1 MPHAKRSTLPWTIT
15 DGRAGNLRQATALA
29 SALRLGGQ
37 QRLQLLPRA
46 PWRWLAPRLLPGAA
60 RGFGT
65 TFAQLADKAPGLAIG
80 CGRQAAA
87 ALRVLGRHGTRTV
100 QILDP
105 RIDPRHWDLVVVP
118 GHDRLRGGNVL
129 TLLGSLNPV
138 SDEWLACGR
147 AAFADF
153 EHLPGPRTALLLG
166 GPTAHAPWQE
176 QDITPLLRELAAR
189 LLADGGSV
197 LATTSRRTP
206 RAVGDALL
214 RAFDDVPGV
223 IWSDG
228 GDGSNPY
235 AGLLGWAD
243 RIVCTPDSVNLLS
256 EACATR
262 VPVGVLLGQR
272 AQARVAQFQRTLR
285 ERGRLLDGLDAL
297 DADPRHPIEPLR
309 ETARIAAEV
318 KARLNLL

>member
-1 MPHAKRSTLPWTIT
+1 MPYAKRSTLPWTIT
-15 DGRAGNLRQATALA
+15 DGRAGNVRQAVALA
-29 SALRLGGQ
+29 AALRLGGQ

-46 PWRWLAPRLLPGAA
+46 PWRWLTPRLLPGALQ
-60 RGFGT
+60 GFGPA
-65 TFAQLADKAPGLAIG
+65 FAQLATAPPGLAIG
-80 CGRQAAA
+80 CGRQAAG
-87 ALRVLGRHGTRTV
+87 ALRVLGQRGTRTV

-105 RIDPRHWDLVVVP
+105 RISARHWDVLVVP
-118 GHDRLRGGNVL
+118 DHDPLRGDNVL

-138 SDEWLACGR
+138 SDDWLAWGR
-147 AAFADF
+147 AAFSSF
-153 EHLPGPRTALLLG
+153 EQLPGPRTALLVG
-166 GPTAHAPWQE
+166 GPTEHAPWQE
-176 QDITPLLRELAAR
+176 PEMQALLQQLAAR
-189 LLADGGSV
+189 IRADGGSV

-206 RAVGDALL
+206 RPVTNALL

-243 RIVCTPDSVNLLS
+243 RIICTPDSVNLLS

-272 AQARVAQFQRTLR
+272 AKARMARFQTSLR
-285 ERGRLLDGLDAL
+285 EHGRLLDGLDAL
-297 DADPRHPIEPLR
+297 DAGSPQTIEPLR
-309 ETARIAAEV
+309 ETERIAGEV
-318 KARLNLL
+318 KRRLGL

>member
-1 MPHAKRSTLPWTIT
+1 MPYAKRSTLPWTIT
-15 DGRAGNLRQATALA
+15 DGRAGNVRQAVALA

-46 PWRWLAPRLLPGAA
+46 PWRWLTPRLLPGAVQ
-60 RGFGT
+60 GFGPA
-65 TFAQLADKAPGLAIG
+65 FAQMAQGAPGLAIG
-80 CGRQAAA
+80 CGRQAAG
-87 ALRVLGRHGTRTV
+87 ALRVLRQRGARTV

-105 RIDPRHWDLVVVP
+105 RIDARHWDLVVVP
-118 GHDRLRGGNVL
+118 EHDRLRGDNVL

-138 SDEWLACGR
+138 SDDWLACGR
-147 AAFADF
+147 AAFSSF
-153 EHLPGPRTALLLG
+153 EQLPGPRTALLVG
-166 GPTAHAPWQE
+166 GPTDHAPWQE
-176 QDITPLLRELAAR
+176 RDIEPLLLQLAAR
-189 LLADGGSV
+189 IRTDGGSV

-206 RAVGDALL
+206 RAVTQVLL

-243 RIVCTPDSVNLLS
+243 RVICTPDSVNLLS

-272 AQARVAQFQRTLR
+272 AQGRMAHFQHALR
-285 ERGRLLDGLDAL
+285 ERGRLHDGLAAL
-297 DADPRHPIEPLR
+297 DAEPQAMVEPLR
-309 ETARIAAEV
+309 ETTRIAAEV
-318 KARLNLL
+318 KLRLGL

>member
-1 MPHAKRSTLPWTIT
+1 MPYAKRSTLPWTIT
-15 DGRAGNLRQATALA
+15 DGRAGNVRQAVALA

-37 QRLQLLPRA
+37 QRLQLQPQA
-46 PWRWLAPRLLPGAA
+46 PWRWLSPRLLPGAA
-60 RGFGT
+60 GGFGEV
-65 TFAQLADKAPGLAIG
+65 FQNLAGTAPGLAIG

-87 ALRVLGRHGTRTV
+87 ALRVLAQRGTRTV

-105 RIDPRHWDLVVVP
+105 RINPRHWDLLVVP
-118 GHDRLRGGNVL
+118 EHDRLRGANVL

-138 SDEWLACGR
+138 SDDWLAWGR
-147 AAFADF
+147 AAFSSF
-153 EHLPGPRTALLLG
+153 EQLPGPRTALLVG
-166 GPTAHAPWQE
+166 GPTDHAPWQDA
-176 QDITPLLRELAAR
+176 DIQPLFQQLAAR
-189 LLADGGSV
+189 IRADGGSV

-206 RAVGDALL
+206 KPVTQALL
-214 RAFDDVPGV
+214 AAFDDVPGV

-235 AGLLGWAD
+235 GGLLGWAD

-272 AQARVAQFQRTLR
+272 AQGRMARFQQALR
-285 ERGRLLDGLDAL
+285 DRGRLLVGLEAL
-297 DADPRHPIEPLR
+297 DADVTLPVEPLR
-309 ETARIAAEV
+309 ETVRIADEV
-318 KARLNLL
+318 RARLGL

>member
-1 MPHAKRSTLPWTIT
+1 MPYAKRSTLPWTIT
-15 DGRAGNLRQATALA
+15 DGRAGNVRQAVALA

-37 QRLQLLPRA
+37 QRLQLHPRA
-46 PWRWLAPRLLPGAA
+46 PWRWLTPRLMPGAA
-60 RGFGT
+60 QGFGPA
-65 TFAQLADKAPGLAIG
+65 FAQLVNTRPGLAIG
-80 CGRQAAA
+80 CGRQAAG
-87 ALRVLGRHGTRTV
+87 ALRLLGRHGTRTV

-105 RIDPRHWDLVVVP
+105 RISTRHWDVLVVP
-118 GHDRLRGGNVL
+118 EHDQLRGENVL

-138 SDEWLACGR
+138 SDDWLALGR
-147 AAFADF
+147 AAFSSF
-153 EHLPGPRTALLLG
+153 EQLPGPRTALLLG
-166 GPTAHAPWQE
+166 GPTEHAPWQE
-176 QDITPLLRELAAR
+176 QDIEPLLQQLAAR
-189 LLADGGSV
+189 IRAQGGSI

-206 RAVGDALL
+206 RPVTDALL

-243 RIVCTPDSVNLLS
+243 RILCTPDSVNLLS

-272 AQARVAQFQRTLR
+272 AQARMAHFQAALR
-285 ERGRLLDGLDAL
+285 ERGRLLDGLAVL
-297 DADPRHPIEPLR
+297 DAGPLQPVEPLR
-309 ETARIAAEV
+309 ETERVAAEV
-318 KARLNLL
+318 RRRLAL

>member
-1 MPHAKRSTLPWTIT
+1 MPHTERSTLPWTIT
-15 DGRAGNLRQATALA
+15 DGRAGNLRQAAALA

-37 QRLQLLPRA
+37 QRLQLQPRA
-46 PWRWLAPRLLPGAA
+46 PWRWLAPHWLPGAGQGYGEGFA
-60 RGFGT
+60 R
-65 TFAQLADKAPGLAIG
+65 LAANPPALAIG
-80 CGRQAAA
+80 CGRQAAG
-87 ALRVLGRHGTRTV
+87 ALRVLGRHGTHTV

-105 RIDPRHWDLVVVP
+105 RMASRHWQLVVVP
-118 GHDRLRGGNVL
+118 EHDRLRGDNVL

-138 SDEWLACGR
+138 NDEWLACGR
-147 AAFADF
+147 AAFPSF
-153 EHLPGPRTALLLG
+153 EQLPGPRTALLLG
-166 GPTAHAPWQE
+166 GPTDHAPWREQE
-176 QDITPLLRELAAR
+176 IAPLLAELAAR
-189 LLADGGSV
+189 IRDEGGSV

-206 RAVGDALL
+206 RVVTQALL

-272 AQARVAQFQRTLR
+272 AQARMARFQQSLR
-285 ERGRLLDGLDAL
+285 ERGHLLDARDAL
-297 DADPRHPIEPLR
+297 AAGLQPAIEPLR
-309 ETARIAAEV
+309 ETPRIAAEV
-318 KARLNLL
+318 KARLGL

>member
-1 MPHAKRSTLPWTIT
+1 MPYAKQSTLPWTIT
-15 DGRAGNLRQATALA
+15 DGRAGNVRQAVALA

-37 QRLQLLPRA
+37 QRLQLEPRA
-46 PWRWLAPRLLPGAA
+46 PWRWLAPRRLPGAA
-60 RGFGT
+60 QGYGEGF
-65 TFAQLADKAPGLAIG
+65 ARLAAHPPALAIG
-80 CGRQAAA
+80 CGRQAAG
-87 ALRVLGRHGTRTV
+87 ALRELGRRGARTV

-105 RIDPRHWDLVVVP
+105 RIDPRHWDVVVTP
-118 GHDRLRGGNVL
+118 EHDRLRGGNVL

-138 SDEWLACGR
+138 NDNWLATGR
-147 AAFADF
+147 AAFASF
-153 EHLPGPRTALLLG
+153 EQLPGPRTALLVG
-166 GPTAHAPWQE
+166 GPTGHAPWHDA
-176 QDITPLLRELAAR
+176 DIAPLLAELAAR
-189 LLADGGSV
+189 IRSEGGSV

-206 RAVGDALL
+206 RTVAQALL

-228 GDGSNPY
+228 GDGVNPY

-262 VPVGVLLGQR
+262 VPVAVLLPQC
-272 AQARVAQFQRTLR
+272 AQARMRHFQDALR
-285 ERGRLLDGLDAL
+285 ARGRLLDDFRHGSDAG
-297 DADPRHPIEPLR
+297 DIVPLR

-318 KARLNLL
+318 RARLSL